1 MTVQEA
7 INNIATVVS
16 NARMTEPE
24 HDALKHSITLV
35 AQRCKLADELAKEK
49 EDATDLSEVQESS

>member
-1 MTVQEA
+1 MTPQEA
-7 INNIATVVS
+7 INNIAIVVS

-24 HDALKHSITLV
+24 HDALKQSIALV

-49 EDATDLSEVQESS
+49 ENATDLSTVQETS